1 MNQQGTSWQIG
12 KAVLIGLAGGVAAFM
27 WLSGAGPRLRNR
39 RYGDTDIERRN
50 PLHFFLAGKQYR
62 RRKIDRS
69 GNRPLI
75 DRRHA
80 ARKSEP
86 VAA

>member
-1 MNQQGTSWQIG
+1 M
-12 KAVLIGLAGGVAAFM
+12 M
-27 WLSGAGPRLRNR
+27 WLRGPGQQFRNR
-39 RYGDTDIERRN
+39 RYGDTEIERRN

-69 GNRPLI
+69 GKRPLL

-80 ARKSEP
+80 ARRSEP
-86 VAA
+86 IGI